1 LPTTNEI
8 LLILGMMLVTFGV
21 RYPMLAIV
29 GRLELPANVV
39 RALRYVPVA
48 VLTAIIVPA
57 VLMPKGAIDIGIDNA
72 HLVVALVAVIVS
84 WRTKNLLATIVIGM
98 GGFLLW
104 RAVIGG

>member
-1 LPTTNEI
+1 MNEI

-29 GRLELPANVV
+29 GRLKLPPLVI
-39 RALRYVPVA
+39 RALSFVPVA

-57 VLMPKGAIDIGIDNA
+57 VLMPEGAIDVGIDNA
-72 HLVVALVAVIVS
+72 YLVAALLAIIVS

-98 GGFLLW
+98 AGFLLW
-104 RAVIGG
+104 RGVVTP

>member
-1 LPTTNEI
+1 MNEV

-29 GRLELPANVV
+29 GRLQLPPLLV
-39 RALRYVPVA
+39 RALSYVPVA
-48 VLTAIIVPA
+48 VLTAIIVPE
-57 VLMPKGAIDIGIDNA
+57 VMMPDDTINIGMDNA
-72 HLVVALVAVIVS
+72 YLVAGLLAVIVS

-104 RAVIGG
+104 RAVIGA